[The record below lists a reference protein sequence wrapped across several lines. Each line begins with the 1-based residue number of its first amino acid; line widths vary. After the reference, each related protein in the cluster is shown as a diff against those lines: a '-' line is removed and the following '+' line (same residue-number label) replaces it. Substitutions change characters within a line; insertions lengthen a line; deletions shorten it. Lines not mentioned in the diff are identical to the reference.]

1 MAPAILQMTV
11 PEDDRRMEYV
21 DVCDENGLP
30 TGEIVERSTAHR
42 TGVRHRTAHVWIYR
56 ESEGRYQVLVQKRS
70 DNKASFPGM
79 YDTSCAGHVPAGEEP
94 IDAAVRELSEE
105 LGIRLRPDQL
115 EELGQFDSRDDLIFR
130 GAPFR
135 DDERCFVYAY
145 GGPVD
150 TGRLHLQADEVA
162 AVQWQDL
169 DILSRRAPVMRDV
182 YCVPLEGLRL
192 LQNHLAP
199 PGRVSD

>member
-1 MAPAILQMTV
+1 
-11 PEDDRRMEYV
+11 MEYV

-56 ESEGRYQVLVQKRS
+56 ETEGRYQVLVQKRS
-70 DNKASFPGM
+70 DSKASFPGM

-115 EELGQFDSRDDLIFR
+115 EELGQFDSRDDLVFR
-130 GAPFR
+130 GVPFR
-135 DDERCFVYAY
+135 TMNAALYTPTAARSMPAAFTCRRTRWPPSN
-145 GGPVD
+145 GRISMSSPG
-150 TGRLHLQADEVA
+150 GRL
-162 AVQWQDL
+162 
-169 DILSRRAPVMRDV
+169 
-182 YCVPLEGLRL
+182 
-192 LQNHLAP
+192 
-199 PGRVSD
+199 